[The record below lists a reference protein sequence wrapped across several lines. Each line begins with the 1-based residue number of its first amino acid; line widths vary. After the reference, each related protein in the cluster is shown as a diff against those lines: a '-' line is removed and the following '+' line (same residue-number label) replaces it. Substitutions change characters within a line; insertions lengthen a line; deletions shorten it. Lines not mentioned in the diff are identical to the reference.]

1 MDKTA
6 QERTWRNKLRDL
18 ANIPAEKMTGFFRPE
33 HERVMK
39 VLREMD
45 DRIRS
50 ELTGKQIGTAMPTTS
65 GSAKDLLKSAR
76 KNFNRNEFITGI
88 SELAAFHEKM
98 YYVVKDIEQFSVDV
112 NRIHHKFLF
121 EGVDEEK
128 IKRLRSHMERKAEL
142 ELALMMTKEAGIM
155 DFFHNIGTPRGR
167 ALSAWVKKYPKET
180 KVLRE
185 RGMALIDAGQA
196 LFDNTLGILKKMAT
210 ARATRRPDD
219 YSDEASKIKAE
230 FAKFDAGE
238 KGFTTYY
245 NNVVMPFMKTRDDIA
260 EQDFKSGLK
269 PAETTPAVP
278 ERGTWSTVDVPGAT
292 PPSPAAPPP
301 VAPQGTWMTAKI
313 PGATTTPAS
322 APMGTNPPG
331 SSPPFAP
338 PAKTE
343 EIPPPPDTQ
352 KSLPPTHTHARFME
366 SLEAMSGEDPRI
378 LAGYIAK
385 YAKQIQA
392 QDPEVAIQLFSIVRQ
407 LRS

>member
-6 QERTWRNKLRDL
+6 QERGWRNKLRDL

-39 VLREMD
+39 ILREMD
-45 DRIRS
+45 DMIRA

-98 YYVVKDIEQFSVDV
+98 FIVVKEIEKFSIDV

-121 EGVDEEK
+121 EGVDEDK
-128 IKRLRSHMERKAEL
+128 INRLRSHMERRAEL
-142 ELALMMTKEAGIM
+142 EMAVLMTKEAGIM

-180 KVLRE
+180 KELRE
-185 RGMALIDAGQA
+185 RGMSLIDAGQA

-219 YSDEASKIKAE
+219 YSDEANKIKNE

-245 NNVVMPFMKTRDDIA
+245 NSVVMPFMKTRDDIEA
-260 EQDFKSGLK
+260 KEKAKALPVPEVK
-269 PAETTPAVP
+269 PAVP
-278 ERGTWSTVDVPGAT
+278 PQGSWLTVQVPGAGA
-292 PPSPAAPPP
+292 PSAPVVAPVPAAP
-301 VAPQGTWMTAKI
+301 AP
-313 PGATTTPAS
+313 

-338 PAKTE
+338 PAQE
-343 EIPPPPDTQ
+343 QIPPPPDTER
-352 KSLPPTHTHARFME
+352 SLPPTHTHAKFMQ
-366 SLEAMSGEDPRI
+366 SLEAMGGEDPRI

-385 YAKQIQA
+385 YAKSIQA